1 MSDDLKDIL
10 SNLNKEIE
18 QDKLLDYLNKK
29 LPASEAHEV
38 EKQMAD
44 DDFMNDAVE
53 GLEKFN
59 NKKDLGL
66 YVQQL
71 NHDLQKQLNKKNKR
85 REKRKLKRTT
95 LGIFYHY
102 SFIGN
107 GCYLFYS
114 DQKIFSDTCLSPAT
128 IMLLQNCKPSRL
140 ATVSRYNK

>member
-53 GLEKFN
+53 GLENFK
-59 NKKDLGL
+59 NKKDLTL
-66 YVQQL
+66 VVDQL
-71 NHDLQKQLNKKNKR
+71 NRDLKKQLDKKKKHK
-85 REKRKLKRTT
+85 EKRKLQQQPWLYFTIV
-95 LGIFYHY
+95 LLLIL
-102 SFIGN
+102 IVI
-107 GCYLFYS
+107 CYVLL
-114 DQKIFSDTCLSPAT
+114 KKFSDG
-128 IMLLQNCKPSRL
+128 
-140 ATVSRYNK
+140 